1 MKKICS
7 IAGLVVTIEYQF
19 LEYFEDNLD
28 AYETT
33 LNPEYDI
40 ASKVVEYIPLL
51 EEPFMSDQYR
61 KFFKRDYQEIIQVVN
76 KDNVVKSQIIRDT
89 LNNQTIISQVLSL
102 TKNPSEMEYILISM
116 AFLEYA
122 SLKGF
127 LALHASSV
135 VIDNF
140 VYLFSAP
147 SQTGKLTHAD
157 NFIKQFKNAFILN
170 DDKPLIKDNIV
181 YGTPFSGKEKKN
193 RNVSFPIKAIYFIKQ
208 GNKDEIKKLTSEKS
222 TPLMIKNILRPS
234 DTQTWEIILP
244 NINRIIREI
253 PIFEAQLTLNKLN
266 VHMTYFEPN
275 KEIMMKIKDGFV
287 VKEVGN
293 QYMVLPVGEGALN
306 FNGIMTLNKTGK
318 FLFELLQENRELDE
332 LLECVLDKFEVDIH
346 IAKKDIIEFTQSLQ
360 NKGLLE

>member
-7 IAGLVVTIEYQF
+7 IAGLIVTIEYQF
-19 LEYFEDNLD
+19 LEYFENNLD

-33 LNPEYDI
+33 HKPEYGIISTIVDN
-40 ASKVVEYIPLL
+40 IPLL
-51 EEPFMSDQYR
+51 QEPYMSDQYR
-61 KFFKRDYQEIIQVVN
+61 KFFKRDHQEIIQVVN

-89 LNNQTIISQVLSL
+89 LKKQTVISQVESL
-102 TKNPSEMEYILISM
+102 TKNPSEMEYILISI

-135 VIDNF
+135 VIDHS

-147 SQTGKLTHAD
+147 SQTGKSTHAN
-157 NFIKQFKNAFILN
+157 NFIKQFKNAFVLN

-193 RNVSFPIKAIYFIKQ
+193 KNVSFPIKAIYFIKQ
-208 GNKDEIKKLTSEKS
+208 GNKDEIRKLTNEKA
-222 TPLMIKNILRPS
+222 TPLMLKNILRPS
-234 DTQTWEIILP
+234 DTQTWEMILP
-244 NINRIIREI
+244 NINQIIREI
-253 PIFEAQLTLNKLN
+253 PIFETQLTLNKSN
-266 VHMTYFEPN
+266 VYMTYFEPN
-275 KEIMMKIKDGFV
+275 KEITMKIKNGFI

-332 LLECVLDKFEVDIH
+332 LLEKVLDKFDVDIN

-360 NKGLLE
+360 DKGLLE